1 MAQDPLRRR
10 GRSPLAD
17 DLLDDFLRLAYAH
30 CSFRAALVSIVA
42 LQSEARAT
50 LRYEDPARFASTA
63 CALRR
68 RSCDLPHIAST
79 ARAVAAKPPPTVPA
93 DVPMEAA
100 AITAAVVDTTTWFS
114 PAIVPLSRHQ
124 HDECRG

>member
-42 LQSEARAT
+42 LQSEARAM

-68 RSCDLPHIAST
+68 RGCDLPHIAST
-79 ARAVAAKPPPTVPA
+79 ARAVAAKPPPTCP
-93 DVPMEAA
+93 PTSLWRPPPSLLQSSM
-100 AITAAVVDTTTWFS
+100 
-114 PAIVPLSRHQ
+114 PLSRHQ